1 MVEGIYKSLAL
12 IFLSLHLSPPVS
24 PFSNMKFPVVDR
36 KSCVPGVI
44 FLLVAFIA
52 SLLASVSLPILP
64 ALEVVRAHF
73 SGTVESI
80 GGVPTIREDR
90 FGVWA
95 HCAYQVKGGDRVC
108 SKDGHGY
115 EAVLLSL
122 NGKRTVGSS
131 WTRGLAVTPVATAVT
146 FIALLL
152 ALIPGTKYALFGSIS
167 AFLASFLMLLAFA
180 IDIALLAKVKS
191 AFHVPGSSIHAGAGF
206 WLTFVSF
213 IFLCV
218 SGCTLLFGN
227 RRGDDGIELGG
238 IFNRFKR

>member
-1 MVEGIYKSLAL
+1 MWHSREHGGSRASRL
-12 IFLSLHLSPPVS
+12 
-24 PFSNMKFPVVDR
+24 
-36 KSCVPGVI
+36 VI

-52 SLLASVSLPILP
+52 SLLASVSLPLLP

-73 SGTVESI
+73 SGTIESI
-80 GGVPTIREDR
+80 GKIRTIREDR

-95 HCAYQVKGGDRVC
+95 HCWYYVKDGDREC
-108 SKDGHGY
+108 SKEGHDY
-115 EAVLLSL
+115 VAVLTTPE
-122 NGKRTVGSS
+122 GQKIVGRS
-131 WTRGLAVTPVATAVT
+131 WTRGLAVTPVATGVT
-146 FIALLL
+146 FIALVL
-152 ALIPGTKYALFGSIS
+152 ALIPGTKYALFGSMT

-191 AFHVPGSSIHAGAGF
+191 AYHVPGSSINAGAGF

-238 IFNRFKR
+238 IFKRFKR